1 MKLRGSIAVK
11 LGGDDETLS
20 VISSPTT
27 VLRTASTSFQAM
39 QRTYGRQTFSKH
51 SIKLSTDCA
60 YLRSFLEA
68 ANEIQETSSGKG
80 DEEKKAKRG
89 PNPLLGIFF

>member
-39 QRTYGRQTFSKH
+39 QQ
-51 SIKLSTDCA
+51 
-60 YLRSFLEA
+60 A